1 MEEEIKKA
9 YMDWSEKGV
18 SYLNCMYVYDIMMDV
33 DEALQTCDTILD
45 EIDLGIDYTSREK
58 DIDRLEEIFVTRK
71 ECQNTNDE
79 IERKLSSD
87 LVRLA
92 VIENQLKIITW
103 LLYAVA
109 GGVITML
116 IKLLFGG

>member
-1 MEEEIKKA
+1 MLE
-9 YMDWSEKGV
+9 
-18 SYLNCMYVYDIMMDV
+18 
-33 DEALQTCDTILD
+33 
-45 EIDLGIDYTSREK
+45 EK
-58 DIDRLEEIFVTRK
+58 DIDRLREIFVTRQ
-71 ECQNTNDE
+71 ECQKTNDE
-79 IERKLSSD
+79 IERKLSND

-103 LLYAVA
+103 LLYAVT

>member
-1 MEEEIKKA
+1 MAIEDNEI
-9 YMDWSEKGV
+9 E
-18 SYLNCMYVYDIMMDV
+18 
-33 DEALQTCDTILD
+33 
-45 EIDLGIDYTSREK
+45 
-58 DIDRLEEIFVTRK
+58 RLKEIFVTRQ
-71 ECQNTNDE
+71 ECKKTNDE

-92 VIENQLKIITW
+92 VIENQLKVITW

>member
-1 MEEEIKKA
+1 M
-9 YMDWSEKGV
+9 
-18 SYLNCMYVYDIMMDV
+18 
-33 DEALQTCDTILD
+33 
-45 EIDLGIDYTSREK
+45 IDEK
-58 DIDRLEEIFVTRK
+58 DIDRLKEIFVSRQ
-71 ECQNTNDE
+71 ECQE
-79 IERKLSSD
+79 INGEIKTKLSSD

-92 VIENQLKIITW
+92 VIENQLKVITW